1 MCYLFSYNNSF
12 VILLL
17 CLLLTSIR
25 CKVLPIYVVIAS
37 VLLLPAFYV
46 NCIALFSGKLSFFI
60 YCFIIDITPGLL
72 SSEDDAGTINER
84 EMITNKEFPS
94 ERNYEKSNVM
104 AEKKPLPSD
113 IPSSLVLQ
121 IKSVFKCRLCPRVI
135 CLTEDT
141 LRNHLQSK
149 VLHFFLWFLNAYA
162 SIFTIS
168 ATIV

>member
-1 MCYLFSYNNSF
+1 
-12 VILLL
+12 
-17 CLLLTSIR
+17 
-25 CKVLPIYVVIAS
+25 
-37 VLLLPAFYV
+37 
-46 NCIALFSGKLSFFI
+46 
-60 YCFIIDITPGLL
+60 
-72 SSEDDAGTINER
+72 
-84 EMITNKEFPS
+84 MITNKEFPS

-149 VLHFFLWFLNAYA
+149 VLHLFLWFLNAYA

>member
-1 MCYLFSYNNSF
+1 MCYLLSYNNSF
-12 VILLL
+12 VILLS
-17 CLLLTSIR
+17 CLLKYLHQYD
-25 CKVLPIYVVIAS
+25 VAYLWG
-37 VLLLPAFYV
+37 
-46 NCIALFSGKLSFFI
+46 NCIRFTFTSFLCKLHRFILWKITLFHD
-60 YCFIIDITPGLL
+60 CFIIDITPGLL

-94 ERNYEKSNVM
+94 ERNYKKSNVM

-121 IKSVFKCRLCPRVI
+121 IKSVFKCRICPRVI

-162 SIFTIS
+162 SILTIR

>member
-1 MCYLFSYNNSF
+1 
-12 VILLL
+12 
-17 CLLLTSIR
+17 
-25 CKVLPIYVVIAS
+25 
-37 VLLLPAFYV
+37 
-46 NCIALFSGKLSFFI
+46 
-60 YCFIIDITPGLL
+60 
-72 SSEDDAGTINER
+72 
-84 EMITNKEFPS
+84 MITNKEFPS

-168 ATIV
+168 ATIVWEESHNLLNILHQKINYCIFHIHFLDIQYLVWTGKFYVNASVTCLTIYARLEFSTI